1 MATECRL
8 CWRNCGVEADAEI
21 REMDRMEDNISPM
34 PPNVSRIR
42 DLISTL
48 EMCHHK
54 AERWV
59 HNIIEA
65 IGSGETAK
73 GLGTRPP
80 GQTHPAEQIWDNAWG
95 ALSAWCEGD
104 PPAVAGLLVGT
115 VPASQLL
122 DNLGPRTPMKEW
134 QVHRVIDRIR
144 EVIGWA
150 RLADDVSLQY
160 VPLLEYGTEYESAR
174 RAECPECYREN
185 ADFWC
190 ETVETIIRDT
200 EDGEPADVSLATAI
214 DLLMPCNWNFGRNLE
229 IVLGAI
235 GGDLNATS
243 PLALCARNV
252 KLSPVCDRMKTVSRT
267 LRVFYADS
275 KPDEEADREVLALL
289 GEPTDVNKWLAAS
302 LDKTIRR
309 HLQM

>member
-1 MATECRL
+1 
-8 CWRNCGVEADAEI
+8 
-21 REMDRMEDNISPM
+21 MEDAISPL

-42 DLISTL
+42 ELISTL

-59 HNIIEA
+59 YNIIEA

-73 GLGTRPP
+73 GLGTRPR
-80 GQTHPAEQIWDNAWG
+80 GQTHPAEQIWDNVRA

-104 PPAVAGLLVGT
+104 PSAEVGLLVGT

-122 DNLGPRTPMKEW
+122 DNLGPRTPLKEW
-134 QVHRVIDRIR
+134 QVRRVIDRIR

-150 RLADDVSLQY
+150 RSADDASLQY
-160 VPLLEYGTEYESAR
+160 VPILEYGTEYESALR
-174 RAECPECYREN
+174 TECPECYREN
-185 ADFWC
+185 ADFWRK
-190 ETVETIIRDT
+190 TVDTTIRDT
-200 EDGEPADVSLATAI
+200 EGGEPADVSLATAI
-214 DLLMPCNWNFGRNLE
+214 DLLMPCNWNFVRNLE
-229 IVLGAI
+229 TVLGAI
-235 GGDLNATS
+235 GGDLNPTS

-252 KLSPVCDRMKTVSRT
+252 KLSPVCDRMKTVSNT
-267 LRVFYADS
+267 LRVFHADS

-289 GEPTDVNKWLAAS
+289 GEPTDVKKWLAAS
-302 LDKTIRR
+302 LDKTMRL